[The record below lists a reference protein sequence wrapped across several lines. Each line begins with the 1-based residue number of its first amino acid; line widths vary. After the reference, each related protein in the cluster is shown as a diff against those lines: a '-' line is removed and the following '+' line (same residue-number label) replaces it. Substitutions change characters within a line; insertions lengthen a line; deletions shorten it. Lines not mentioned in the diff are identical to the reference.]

1 MAESIVSGVAE
12 RLGNLLMQ
20 ESNLLSGVS
29 DQVELLQ
36 TELKLMQSL
45 LKDADARQDESEL
58 LRLYI
63 AEVRDLAYDAEDI
76 IATYA
81 LKVASRKRCTCILY
95 EGMTVPKVGSQIVN
109 IKAKISVL
117 ITSFRDYGIRESII
131 QGGGSSSSWN
141 EREREQRQTFSHLER
156 HSIVG
161 FDDDVNELVEFLLKE
176 GEGNIR
182 VASICGMG
190 GLGKTT
196 LAKMVYNHHEVKQ
209 HYDCFAWVYIS
220 QQCQRRLVWEGILF
234 SLLSL
239 SKEQRNGI
247 RQLTDAELADKLV
260 QVQKEQKCLVVLDDI
275 WNVEDWNNL
284 CGGFPGN
291 DSKSQILLTSR
302 NKQVPLHIDPESLLY
317 ELQCLN
323 DEKSWELFEKIAWRE
338 DSKAKTRMK
347 DLGKQMIG
355 YCGGLPLL
363 IIVLGGLLATKQT
376 QEKWEDVLRHVK
388 SYLYVEQ
395 NLRINMILALSYN
408 DLPCHLKPC
417 FLYLAHFPE
426 DFEIPTKELIRMWM
440 GEGFISQIQHGGR
453 REGTIM
459 EEGVGERY
467 IWELVQRFMIQVGKR
482 GSLGRIKTR
491 QIHDLMR
498 DFCLLKVQEE
508 NFLHITNVFSLK
520 QREGLIC
527 KVRRLSIIPESGDNS
542 LKVMTFNKYPYLRS
556 ILHLLPP
563 YDQPYFKDF
572 RFKKF
577 KLVRVI
583 HLENFE
589 KHSRKLIRDIGCL
602 IHLRYLSLKDSN
614 INKVSSSIGN
624 LRYLETLDLRILNHS
639 RVPNVFKYMKQLK
652 HLYLPNDYNV
662 HGKLELGNLCYLR
675 TLVNVQPNTIQI
687 PTSFQ
692 LNRLW
697 VLKVRTNT
705 RAQDTIQILVSL
717 ISRCPNVEK
726 LNILNSIKKKLP
738 EAHQFSQNLA
748 KLTLFKTRLE
758 EDQMA
763 TLEKLPNLKILNLL
777 YEAFEGKNMVCS
789 ERGFP
794 LLQSLFLSE
803 LFQLEEWRVEEGALP
818 NLCHLE
824 IVCCPRLKMIPD
836 GLRFVTTLQKLEIK
850 SMQKSFKDKLDKG
863 GPDFDKVK
871 HVSSI
876 AFQNCGRE

>member
-36 TELKLMQSL
+36 TELKLMQTL

-58 LRLYI
+58 LRLWV

-131 QGGGSSSSWN
+131 QGGGSSSSSN

-209 HYDCFAWVYIS
+209 HYDCFAWVCIS

-234 SLLSL
+234 SLQSL
-239 SKEQRNGI
+239 SKEQRDGL

-284 CGGFPGN
+284 RGGFPRN
-291 DSKSQILLTSR
+291 DSNSKILLTSR
-302 NKQVPLHIDPESLLY
+302 NTQVPLHIDPGSLLY

-338 DSKAKTRMK
+338 DSKAKTMMK

-363 IIVLGGLLATKQT
+363 IIVLGGLLATKQA
-376 QEKWEDVLRHVK
+376 QEEWEEVLRHVK

-395 NLRINMILALSYN
+395 NLRINKILVLSYN

-426 DFEIPTKELIRMWM
+426 DYEIPTKELIRMWM
-440 GEGFISQIQHGGR
+440 GEGFLSQIQHGGG
-453 REGTIM
+453 REDSM
-459 EEGVGERY
+459 EDVGERY
-467 IWELVQRFMIQVGKR
+467 LRELVQRSMVQVEKM
-482 GSLGRIKTR
+482 GSLGMIKTFR
-491 QIHDLMR
+491 IHDIMR
-498 DFCLLKVQEE
+498 DFCISKVEKE
-508 NFLHITNVFSLK
+508 NFIHITNILSMK
-520 QREGLIC
+520 QCEVQIG
-527 KVRRLSIIPESGDNS
+527 KVRRLAIIPESGDNS
-542 LKVMTFNKYPYLRS
+542 IKGIKFKEYPYLRS
-556 ILHLLPP
+556 LLHLLHQH
-563 YDQPYFKDF
+563 DEPYFKEF
-572 RFKKF
+572 CFKKF

-589 KHSRKLIRDIGCL
+589 KHNRKLIRDIGCL

-624 LRYLETLDLRILNHS
+624 LKCLETLDLRILHHS

-662 HGKLELGNLCYLR
+662 HGKLELGNLCYLQ

-705 RAQDTIQILVSL
+705 RAQDTIQDTISL
-717 ISRCPNVEK
+717 ISRCPHVEK
-726 LNILNSIKKKLP
+726 LNIFDSIKKKLP
-738 EAHQFSQNLA
+738 EAYQFSQNLA

-763 TLEKLPNLKILNLL
+763 TLEKLPNLKILRLF
-777 YEAFEGKNMVCS
+777 YHAFGGKNMVCS
-789 ERGFP
+789 NRGFP
-794 LLQSLFLSE
+794 LLQSLVLSY
-803 LFQLEEWRVEEGALP
+803 LSNLREWRVEEGAMP
-818 NLCHLE
+818 CLC
-824 IVCCPRLKMIPD
+824 RLKIEGCDRLKTIPD
-836 GLRFVTTLQKLEIK
+836 GLRFVTTLQELEIK
-850 SMQKSFKDKLDKG
+850 NMRKSFKDGLDEG
-863 GPDFDKVK
+863 GSDFDKVK
-871 HVSSI
+871 HVSSL